1 MIIDLNVHVDGTEI
15 LSCGTNKTE
24 CNVERLDT
32 RQCHADEV
40 FCRITSEAHTTGKAQ
55 AVEDELRSACIQAPT
70 LMAAIRTNEALG
82 YLDTKNLNSTL
93 LFNLLN
99 EHFHLPFLLRTFQRQ
114 RSK

>member
-1 MIIDLNVHVDGTEI
+1 MIIDLNVHVDGTEMQPF
-15 LSCGTNKTE
+15 GTNETE
-24 CNVERLDT
+24 SNQE
-32 RQCHADEV
+32 HV

-55 AVEDELRSACIQAPT
+55 AVEDELRSACVQAPT

>member
-1 MIIDLNVHVDGTEI
+1 MIIDLNVHWNETVI
-15 LSCGTNKTE
+15 QPSSTNETE
-24 CNVERLDT
+24 CE
-32 RQCHADEV
+32 QEQM
-40 FCRITSEAHTTGKAQ
+40 FCRITSEAHATGKAQ
-55 AVEDELRSACIQAPT
+55 AVEEELRSASIQAPT

-82 YLDTKNLNSTL
+82 YLDTKNLNSTR

>member
-1 MIIDLNVHVDGTEI
+1 MIIDLNVHFDST
-15 LSCGTNKTE
+15 LMQPAT
-24 CNVERLDT
+24 VET
-32 RQCHADEV
+32 ACEQEQV

-82 YLDTKNLNSTL
+82 YLDTKNLNSTF